1 MARKDSDHQKKS
13 MSMLFRGKAI
23 STLAEDNKLA
33 VQSLEKLE
41 KNLRARHQP
50 IKIITGH
57 TGWTDDLD
65 FAFRHRTE
73 ICKPFT
79 KKYTDP
85 SAPYDGYIEDDDT
98 EENARNTLL
107 RKVAVK

>member
-1 MARKDSDHQKKS
+1 MREKD
-13 MSMLFRGKAI
+13 LC
-23 STLAEDNKLA
+23 
-33 VQSLEKLE
+33 
-41 KNLRARHQP
+41 ARHLP

-79 KKYTDP
+79 KKYTDL
-85 SAPYDGYIEDDDT
+85 SAPYDGYVEDDDT
-98 EENARNTLL
+98 EESTRTVLI
-107 RKVAVK
+107 RKAAVR

>member
-1 MARKDSDHQKKS
+1 MVVQKTS
-13 MSMLFRGKAI
+13 VFPAGR
-23 STLAEDNKLA
+23 
-33 VQSLEKLE
+33 
-41 KNLRARHQP
+41 
-50 IKIITGH
+50 
-57 TGWTDDLD
+57 D

-98 EENARNTLL
+98 ENGARNTLL
-107 RKVAVK
+107 GKVARK